1 MTPVVDSQSVEIAG
15 PAGRLEAAIDPRPGG
30 LKLRPL
36 LCHPHPLQQ
45 GTMHNKVV
53 TTLTRAFAHL
63 GAAAVRF
70 NFRGVGASA
79 GAHADGVGERDD
91 AIAVARWCRQR
102 WPGLRLY
109 LGGFSFGAGIALSVA
124 DELAPR
130 GLVTV
135 APPIA
140 RLAPDFAPPRCRWLL
155 VHGTA
160 DDVVPAEPVVAWAR
174 ALRAPPEIVLLE
186 GVGHF
191 FHGRLGAL
199 ADAVTTYFADEF
211 RGRIGARCSNDRRPD
226 RAAFGG
232 ARRHARD
239 RDHALR
245 VATAMLWSR
254 SHGRTTLRT

>member
-1 MTPVVDSQSVEIAG
+1 VTPVVDSQSVEIAG
-15 PAGRLEAAIDPRPGG
+15 PAGRLEAAIGSATERPQAVA
-30 LKLRPL
+30 L

-79 GAHADGVGERDD
+79 GVHADGVGERDD
-91 AIAVARWCRQR
+91 AIAVVRWCRQR
-102 WPGLRLY
+102 WPGLDLY

-160 DDVVPAEPVVAWAR
+160 DDVVPAGPVVAWAR
-174 ALRAPPEIVLLE
+174 KLRAPPEIVLLE

-191 FHGRLGAL
+191 FHGQLRAL
-199 ADAVTTYFADEF
+199 ATAVTTFFADEF
-211 RGRIGARCSNDRRPD
+211 QPVGSAAR
-226 RAAFGG
+226 
-232 ARRHARD
+232 
-239 RDHALR
+239 
-245 VATAMLWSR
+245 
-254 SHGRTTLRT
+254 